1 MRLKSE
7 LYKKEQDEIIEQIIK
22 ILDLE
27 NKNTY
32 TLYEL
37 DNNLEIQTKIMDLIP
52 EIRKWF
58 SFNNMK
64 SVGEPERIKRP
75 WLSIIKQLTKTKYSL
90 ESKSFHFKNKENWV
104 MTQQYI
110 FTKV

>member
-32 TLYEL
+32 TQKAE
-37 DNNLEIQTKIMDLIP
+37 
-52 EIRKWF
+52 
-58 SFNNMK
+58 
-64 SVGEPERIKRP
+64 
-75 WLSIIKQLTKTKYSL
+75 SILGRMFIIL
-90 ESKSFHFKNKENWV
+90 F
-104 MTQQYI
+104 
-110 FTKV
+110 